1 MPDRRRPR
9 WTPGDIVLTTVVLA
23 TTLFLFIN
31 VGLFSAVTSPPASLH
46 EIGEAAAES
55 ASDRQ
60 RTHYTSDGRGPLHRH
75 PHPRRRRRRR
85 CLPVLIGSVPRTTVP
100 PDRYALDTIQSTLA
114 MSDDDDDDDD
124 DDEASITAENT
135 ASVSGVCMRVT
146 VAKLRPRRHDY
157 LARSSLPAS
166 VNILEVEP
174 INPEVN
180 VDVTAR
186 RTRLGRRPN
195 AAVLLQ
201 QTYDFAAMLRAWHDS
216 GLCRAAAAA
225 AGGSGGGG
233 GGSSRTTNS
242 RKLTN
247 QDDEHEGGSETDFF
261 LLLEDDFTWCPQ
273 AKTLF
278 RSALDYAHT
287 LDRQLGDA
295 FQGVRVAAG
304 LSGLILRCRDVPT
317 LLGAILVS
325 KKHEPL
331 DYLLA
336 SHWSHSRPP
345 AAFSA
350 KPAKS
355 AKDSSSSSVQPSLST
370 PQHPSVAPEGA
381 PWYGADDGAHGIHTF
396 YKVLILHRGTVTS
409 TGHMNKVDIPVCGEV
424 PCGHSSIP
432 PSEWFAPKCL
442 AKAFSPCSASTPRV
456 AAKSRPSSASRL
468 RNGLDGNI
476 ADGVHGID
484 DAKGFTPILGDV
496 HSRLPQTPT
505 RTVHCRLHRSSIIV
519 FIILR
524 SSSRSS
530 RSSSRTRKWMPMRP
544 APRTPR

>member
-1 MPDRRRPR
+1 MPDRRRTR
-9 WTPGDIVLTTVVLA
+9 WFPGRDIVLTTVVLA

-31 VGLFSAVTSPPASLH
+31 VGLFSAVTHFPPA
-46 EIGEAAAES
+46 
-55 ASDRQ
+55 
-60 RTHYTSDGRGPLHRH
+60 
-75 PHPRRRRRRR
+75 RRRRRG

-100 PDRYALDTIQSTLA
+100 PDRYALDTIHSTLA
-114 MSDDDDDDDD
+114 MSDDD
-124 DDEASITAENT
+124 E

-146 VAKLRPRRHDY
+146 IAKLRPRRHDY

-166 VNILEVEP
+166 VNYLEVEP
-174 INPEVN
+174 INPEVP
-180 VDVTAR
+180 VDVAAR
-186 RTRLGRRPN
+186 RSRLGRRPN

-233 GGSSRTTNS
+233 GSSRTINS
-242 RKLTN
+242 RTIKLTRSTRTKS
-247 QDDEHEGGSETDFF
+247 DDELEGGSETDFF

-336 SHWSHSRPP
+336 SHWSHSSPP

-350 KPAKS
+350 EPATFL
-355 AKDSSSSSVQPSLST
+355 DSSASSVQPSLT

-381 PWYGADDGAHGIHTF
+381 PWYGADHGSHGIHTF
-396 YKVLILHRGTVTS
+396 HKVLILHRGTVTS

-424 PCGHSSIP
+424 P
-432 PSEWFAPKCL
+432 F
-442 AKAFSPCSASTPRV
+442 
-456 AAKSRPSSASRL
+456 
-468 RNGLDGNI
+468 
-476 ADGVHGID
+476 
-484 DAKGFTPILGDV
+484 
-496 HSRLPQTPT
+496 
-505 RTVHCRLHRSSIIV
+505 
-519 FIILR
+519 
-524 SSSRSS
+524 
-530 RSSSRTRKWMPMRP
+530 RK
-544 APRTPR
+544 